1 VVRSVIDIA
10 ILLVNPAAL
19 SRPGSRILA
28 CGAGATTM
36 QVKCARVAGAGR
48 PLRRRDGHPR
58 RARLRHASCENPDFP
73 ENQPDHLAMEN
84 RGTWALRTLSA
95 VACAVIALAA
105 GQAGAQG
112 VAVRIAAQE
121 ALAPK
126 WLRADG
132 RMLGLC
138 PDIMAAVERLEPR
151 LRFGGFDASRSLPG
165 LEAGL
170 ENGSLDAACALIPSE
185 RRRVIAQPVGQPVY
199 VTRHRLVVRSS
210 DPVTVEKV
218 ADLAR
223 LGDLVVSQRGSP
235 FTTRLRAAGVRVDD
249 ATDDNEVNMRK
260 MVARH
265 GRFAYVNEL
274 TLRHIIRTAGLTG
287 QVRVLPTDL
296 GGEPAYFWVSRKADP
311 AIAPLLG
318 AALDKLKA
326 NGELERIHTRW
337 AANP

>member
-1 VVRSVIDIA
+1 
-10 ILLVNPAAL
+10 
-19 SRPGSRILA
+19 
-28 CGAGATTM
+28 M
-36 QVKCARVAGAGR
+36 K
-48 PLRRRDGHPR
+48 
-58 RARLRHASCENPDFP
+58 
-73 ENQPDHLAMEN
+73 N
-84 RGTWALRTLSA
+84 RGPWALRTLSA

-126 WLRADG
+126 WLRAGG
-132 RMLGLC
+132 RVVGLC

-185 RRRVIAQPVGQPVY
+185 RRRAIALAVGQPVY

-210 DPVTVEKV
+210 DPVTVEKE

-260 MVARH
+260 MLAGH

-274 TLRHIIRTAGLTG
+274 TLRHIIRRAGLTG
-287 QVRVLPTDL
+287 RVRVLTTDL

-326 NGELERIHTRW
+326 NGELERIHARW